1 MPESCTCG
9 AQLPPDALFCHR
21 CGKPQREIVVPD
33 THAQPPTHVE
43 VEFPPHPVPPQPLPL
58 DFHNP
63 VAVRIAFTV
72 AMVATLLSWMPILNI
87 VMWAAAGFF
96 SVFFYR
102 RRTGHL
108 LNVKAGARMGWI
120 TGVLIFALTTVI
132 FTATMISG
140 ASSGSLAT
148 LFQSQFH
155 NASDPNVQEM
165 LKMLQTGPGLAM
177 LVGVTLIMLFVFITL
192 LAMAGGALGAKI
204 VGHD

>member
-1 MPESCTCG
+1 
-9 AQLPPDALFCHR
+9 
-21 CGKPQREIVVPD
+21 
-33 THAQPPTHVE
+33 VE

-87 VMWAAAGFF
+87 IMWAAAGFF

-140 ASSGSLAT
+140 ATSGSLAT

-177 LVGVTLIMLFVFITL
+177 LMGVTLIMLFVFITL